1 MNGNASCPVGL
12 INKKKEF
19 MKRVL
24 IHSLIFSP
32 DGVSTAYLYNDIAVR
47 LQERGYEVVVLTTTP
62 HFNIVPEQ
70 VEKQPMK
77 WKVWGFCKVSKFNG
91 MTVLHVPQKK
101 FKSTI
106 LRLLGFVY
114 WHIVSFIVGLTIKH
128 VDLILSPSPPL
139 TVGWMNLGLAKLKG
153 CKVVYNV
160 QEIYPDILKLKG
172 GFTLKFL
179 RWMEHKVYNGSDA
192 VTTIDKV
199 FYDTIGPRFVDK
211 SKLHIIPN
219 FVDTELYREVSNQE
233 LENLR
238 IKWANTNL
246 SNDPNTVK
254 LLYAGNIGH
263 AQSWEPL
270 IELADRT
277 RDLNVEYI
285 VIGEGAKRG
294 YVEEEIQKRGLE
306 KLHLLPYQPRE
317 LMPVILSYS
326 DASFIFMAPEMDGDG
341 FPSKV
346 YTIMACQRPMLI
358 LSGENTPIVNFL
370 KDKGCAKLITEKDF
384 GKKVEEMVSWL
395 RGVTKEELRSMGE
408 KGITEIR
415 KHYTKE
421 KVTDMYVDLV
431 DNLLE
436 HESHK

>member
-1 MNGNASCPVGL
+1 MN
-12 INKKKEF
+12 
-19 MKRVL
+19 RVL

-32 DGVSTAYLYNDIAVR
+32 DGVSTAYLYNDIALR
-47 LQERGYEVVVLTTTP
+47 LQERGYKVVVLSTTP
-62 HFNIVPEQ
+62 HFNIVQEQ
-70 VEKQPMK
+70 VEKQPMR
-77 WKVWGFCKVSKFNG
+77 WKVWGFCKVSEFNG

-101 FKSTI
+101 FKSTV

-114 WHIVSFIVGLTIKH
+114 WHIVSFIIGLTIKH

-172 GFTLKFL
+172 GITLKFL

-199 FYDTIGPRFVDK
+199 FYDTIVDRFEDK

-219 FVDTELYREVSNQE
+219 FVDTELYKEVSSLE
-233 LENLR
+233 LNGLLDSTLFPKTDS
-238 IKWANTNL
+238 I
-246 SNDPNTVK
+246 K

-294 YVEEEIQKRGLE
+294 YVEEEIKKRNLE
-306 KLHLLPYQPRE
+306 NLHLLPYQPRE
-317 LMPVILSYS
+317 MMPAILSYS

-384 GKKVEEMVSWL
+384 EKKVDEIVEWL
-395 RGVTKEELRSMGE
+395 SHVTTENLRDMG
-408 KGITEIR
+408 KLGLAEIEA
-415 KHYTKE
+415 KYTKE
-421 KVTDMYVDLV
+421 KVTNMYVDLV
-431 DNLLE
+431 DSLV
-436 HESHK
+436 K

>member
-1 MNGNASCPVGL
+1 
-12 INKKKEF
+12 

-32 DGVSTAYLYNDIAVR
+32 DGVSTAYLYNDIALR
-47 LQERGYEVVVLTTTP
+47 LQERGHEVVVLTTTP

-70 VEKQPMK
+70 VKKQPMR
-77 WKVWGFCKVSKFNG
+77 WKVWGFCKVSDYHG

-101 FKSTI
+101 FKSTV

-114 WHIVSFIVGLTIKH
+114 WHIVSFFIGLTVRH

-139 TVGWMNLGLAKLKG
+139 TLGWLNLGLAKLKG

-172 GFTLKFL
+172 GITLKFL
-179 RWMEHKVYNGSDA
+179 RWMEKKVYSGSNA
-192 VTTIDKV
+192 VTTIDQV
-199 FYDTIGPRFVDK
+199 FYDTIVPRFKDQ

-219 FVDTELYREVSNQE
+219 FVDTELYHEVDWE
-233 LENLR
+233 GNLDE
-238 IKWANTNL
+238 KL
-246 SNDPNTVK
+246 FPKNDSIK

-270 IELADRT
+270 IELADKT
-277 RDLNVEYI
+277 RDLNVEYV

-294 YVEEEIQKRGLE
+294 YVEDEIKKRNLI

-317 LMPVILSYS
+317 LMPAILSYS

-346 YTIMACQRPMLI
+346 YTIMACERPLLV

-370 KDKGCAKLITEKDF
+370 EGKGCAELITEKDF
-384 GKKVEEMVSWL
+384 DKKVDMMFEWL
-395 RGVTKEELRSMGE
+395 RSITKKELAQMG
-408 KGITEIR
+408 KNGLAEIQS
-415 KHYTKE
+415 KYTKE
-421 KVTDMYVDLV
+421 IVTGMYADLV
-431 DNLLE
+431 KELIGE
-436 HESHK
+436 